1 MKQIPDPMNGHIIK
15 LQSDVRVDSGVRYD
29 MWFTSSS
36 ALELLY
42 CFDVSVR
49 NRTPDF
55 FPQNPQGHPDQ
66 GGKTLSRLKTHI

>member
-15 LQSDVRVDSGVRYD
+15 LRLDVRVDSGVRYD
-29 MWFTSSS
+29 AWFKFSS
-36 ALELLY
+36 ALELAY
-42 CFDVSVR
+42 DVSVW

-66 GGKTLSRLKTHI
+66 GGKTLTRLKTHI